1 LRLRILR
8 GARQIGGSCVEIEA
22 QGARLVVDL
31 GLPLDVP
38 DGVDPGTLLPA
49 VSGLREPDASL
60 LGVLLS
66 HGHRDHCGL
75 LPASGDHVPVWMGEA
90 THRIMTAASRWVP
103 GVVLPRDVRHIANRT
118 TLVLGPFEITP
129 YLTDHSAYDA
139 YSFLIRGDGRSVL
152 YTGDLRA
159 HGRKAKLF
167 DAFVARPPKGVDV
180 MLMEGSTIGRPGAEA
195 GLPTETDIEA
205 EFTKIFGATRGMVL
219 LAASAQNIDRM
230 VTVFRACRRTR
241 RTLLVDLYAA
251 EVLRATGNPNIPVVG
266 PEWPEMAL
274 FTPRRQRIQV
284 KRQGAFEALRQ
295 NAHRRLFPEDLAA
308 LAPRA
313 VMLFRR
319 FMLDD
324 LEAAGCLDG
333 ATAIW
338 SQWAG
343 YLTQPENL
351 ELRARLTRLGIPL
364 RAIHTSG
371 HASVPDLKRL
381 ANAVA
386 PKALVPI
393 HTFRPQD
400 YAWLFDNVVQRRDG
414 EWWTVCTSSTLRDD
428 RKGKQEL

>member
-31 GLPLDVP
+31 GLPLDAP
-38 DGVDPGTLLPA
+38 DGVDPSTLLPE
-49 VSGLREPDASL
+49 VSGLRQPDTSL

-66 HGHRDHCGL
+66 HGHHDHWGL

-90 THRIMTAASRWVP
+90 THRIMTAAAGWVP
-103 GVVLPRDVRHIANRT
+103 GVVLPRDVRHISNRKT
-118 TLVLGPFEITP
+118 FVLGPFEITP

-139 YSFLIRGDGRSVL
+139 YSFLIKGDGRSVL

-167 DAFVARPPKGVDV
+167 EAFVARPPMGVDV
-180 MLMEGSTIGRPGAEA
+180 MLMEGSTIGRSGAEA

-205 EFTKIFGATRGMVL
+205 ELTEVFGAARGMVL

-241 RTLLVDLYAA
+241 RTFLVDLYAA
-251 EVLRATGNPNIPVVG
+251 EVLRATANPNVPVVG

-274 FTPRRQRIQV
+274 FTPRRQQRQV
-284 KRQGAFEALRQ
+284 KRKRAFVALHQ
-295 NAHRRLFPEDLAA
+295 NAHRRVFPEDLAA

-319 FMLDD
+319 FMLED

-351 ELRARLTRLGIPL
+351 ELRERLTRLGIPI
-364 RAIHTSG
+364 RVIHTSG

-393 HTFRPQD
+393 HTFRPED
-400 YAWLFDNVVQRRDG
+400 YTRLFDNVVQRGDG
-414 EWWTVCTSSTLRDD
+414 EWWAI
-428 RKGKQEL
+428 